1 MDAILILAIISI
13 QFALIYFGVKYL
25 SELNNKLIEANIK
38 LEEIIP
44 KIQPNFEKCRKALNV
59 TNNLMVK
66 YLENQDKI
74 KIVKY
79 ILLFY
84 SLISAIYIFK
94 KKKNILNAYSLYDVV
109 IKMAKTILGF

>member
-1 MDAILILAIISI
+1 
-13 QFALIYFGVKYL
+13 
-25 SELNNKLIEANIK
+25 
-38 LEEIIP
+38 
-44 KIQPNFEKCRKALNV
+44 
-59 TNNLMVK
+59 MVK

-74 KIVKY
+74 KILKY

>member
-25 SELNNKLIEANIK
+25 SELNNKLITANAK
-38 LEEIIP
+38 LEKLITAI
-44 KIQPNFEKCRKALNV
+44 KPNFEKCRNALNIA
-59 TNNLMVK
+59 NNLMVK
-66 YLENQDKI
+66 YIENQDKI

-79 ILLFY
+79 VLLAY
-84 SLISAIYIFK
+84 SLISAIYLFK

-109 IKMAKTILGF
+109 IKTTKMILGF